1 MMKQFRQA
9 GDGKCTDDPEAKD
22 EIRRDIDSCS
32 CARADWAYARAPFA
46 MIVAA
51 GSVVVATIACRVIK
65 MTRGHNR
72 KSG

>member
-1 MMKQFRQA
+1 MMKQFRQD
-9 GDGKCTDDPEAKD
+9 GDRICTDDPEAKD

-32 CARADWAYARAPFA
+32 CARAGWAYARAPFA
-46 MIVAA
+46 AIVAA